1 MTTLS
6 TLATPLAILR
16 QTEKAVQVDIDGRNE
31 TFAWLPKS
39 QIEMSITQFSDDV
52 VAVVDWLARKYDLY
66 TKEQSEKNAVR
77 REAAFSKY
85 EALVAWAKE
94 NNLPVRNRMKKATII
109 AKATDAGL
117 TVPAHLI

>member
-1 MTTLS
+1 MTLS

-39 QIEMSITQFSDDV
+39 QIEMSITTFSDDV

-77 REAAFSKY
+77 REAAFNRY
-85 EALVAWAKE
+85 DQLVAWAKE
-94 NNLPVRNRMKKATII
+94 NNLPVRNRMKKATIL

-117 TVPAHLI
+117 TVPENLI